1 MSNIVGPEVWHW
13 LILCSIQLEMLR
25 RLMFI
30 STEGHSVT
38 DFDTQYHMHSV
49 DDEQRRPNILDSSR
63 VLTNARLLDRRYLT
77 FTGPSQIL
85 SVLSNGQTHFVKTIP
100 ADCLSELP
108 L

>member
-49 DDEQRRPNILDSSR
+49 DDEQRRPNILDS
-63 VLTNARLLDRRYLT
+63 
-77 FTGPSQIL
+77 I
-85 SVLSNGQTHFVKTIP
+85 HIIH
-100 ADCLSELP
+100 LP
-108 L
+108 LRWACYSRTKLGN